1 MVEDPEYKEIIENF
15 QTSIKYP
22 YSSRVGW
29 ITYRITD
36 EVLKR
41 LYLKKMA
48 ESFMP
53 LNLKEA
59 GMNLKTSNNM
69 LNNLPMHMFD
79 TL

>member
-1 MVEDPEYKEIIENF
+1 
-15 QTSIKYP
+15 
-22 YSSRVGW
+22 VGW

-48 ESFMP
+48 EIFMP

-59 GMNLKTSNNM
+59 GMNLKTSQNM